1 MTSKRGDIM
10 KLMRNMN
17 IDPSTFT
24 EEDIRQFENGQVQM
38 SDTESDGMRD
48 SVSIGEIENI
58 KFTKKP

>member
-24 EEDIRQFENGQVQM
+24 EEDIRQFENGQVM
-38 SDTESDGMRD
+38 VSDTESDGMRD
-48 SVSIGEIENI
+48 SVSIGDIDQY
-58 KFTKKP
+58 